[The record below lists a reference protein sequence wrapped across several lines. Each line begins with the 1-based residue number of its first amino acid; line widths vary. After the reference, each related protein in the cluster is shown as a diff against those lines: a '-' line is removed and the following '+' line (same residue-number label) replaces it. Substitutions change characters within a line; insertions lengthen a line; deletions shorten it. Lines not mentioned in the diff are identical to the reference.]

1 MAQKGIYMNKILIA
15 VLTMASS
22 LMSADPIIAEL
33 NTLSIIKESQIRIL
47 KVQDEGNIYL
57 INGEPTRVPEGQS
70 KKPFNFFITKDKKI
84 LIMGDA
90 IHTDTKEKVGFPI
103 DKSAII
109 GKEAFSY
116 GTGKEILYVFTD
128 PQCPYCKEFEKV
140 IPTLKDKYTFKIFLY
155 PLPFHADAIPMSKWI
170 LKGKDGTQRGE
181 RLIAIANGSIEYKS
195 LVLSPE
201 EDKQLTRI
209 LDAQINV
216 AQEAE
221 IRGTPTV
228 LDGEM
233 NKVNWPAL

>member
-1 MAQKGIYMNKILIA
+1 MTKIFIAIVCIASTLMAGNPLI
-15 VLTMASS
+15 
-22 LMSADPIIAEL
+22 DEL
-33 NTLSIIKESQIRIL
+33 STLNIIKDSQIHIL
-47 KVQDEGNIYL
+47 KVQDEGSIYL

-90 IHTDTKEKVGFPI
+90 IHTDTKDKVGFPME
-103 DKSAII
+103 KSMIA

-128 PQCPYCKEFEKV
+128 PECPYCKQFEK
-140 IPTLKDKYTFKIFLY
+140 IMPTLKDKYTLKIYLF
-155 PLPFHADAIPMSKWI
+155 PLPFHQEAIPMSKWI
-170 LKGKDGTQRGE
+170 LKGKDGTQKGE
-181 RLIAIANGSIEYKS
+181 RLIAIANGSTEYKN

-201 EDKQLTRI
+201 EDQQLTQTI
-209 LDAQINV
+209 ETLINV

-228 LDGEM
+228 LDGDL
-233 NKVNWPAL
+233 NKVNWPSL